1 MKPPDVSTHTA
12 PLIEARRI
20 YKHFVIRPGLLAR
33 LLARARLKTVRA
45 VDGVDLAVWTG
56 ETLGLVGESGCGKTP
71 RGRVL
76 TRLYD
81 PTQGQIFYKGRP
93 LEGDKVLEAPPGIT
107 ASDASDEATLQ
118 PVNYHHVAQIIFQN
132 PYSSLNPR
140 KTVRD
145 ILGTPLQNR
154 GVADPLA
161 REAETLHLLRRVGL
175 SERHIDSYP
184 HQFSGGQR
192 QRVGI
197 ARALAM
203 RPLFIVADEPVSSLD
218 VSIQAQVINL
228 LEELQEEYQLTF
240 LFIAHDLSVIYYIS
254 DRVAVMYLGHIV
266 EQGSTDSLFE
276 NPLHPYTQ
284 ALLAAI
290 PRVDKAAR
298 RQRIILP
305 GGVPSPIDP
314 PSGCPFHPRCFARL
328 GPICE
333 QERPPFF
340 QVGEQKAACWIYKDQ
355 PLAQSTSNDVEVQF
369 SPQTT
374 NLDESAAFNP
384 SAETPV
390 D

>member
-1 MKPPDVSTHTA
+1 MSTAQVPSPEA
-12 PLIEARRI
+12 PLIEARGV
-20 YKHFVIRPGLLAR
+20 YKHFAIRPSLLTR
-33 LLARARLKTVRA
+33 LLAKARLKIVRA
-45 VDGVDLAVWTG
+45 VDGVDLAVWPG
-56 ETLGLVGESGCGKTP
+56 ETLGLVGESGCGKTTL
-71 RGRVL
+71 GRVL
-76 TRLYD
+76 TRLHA
-81 PTQGQIFYKGRP
+81 PTQGQILYKGRP
-93 LEGDKVLEAPPGIT
+93 LERDKVLESETG
-107 ASDASDEATLQ
+107 ETL
-118 PVNYHHVAQIIFQN
+118 PHLVNYHHVAQIIFQN

-154 GVADPLA
+154 GVNDPLA
-161 REAETLHLLRRVGL
+161 REAECLSLLRRVGL

-192 QRVGI
+192 QRIGI

-203 RPLFIVADEPVSSLD
+203 RPRFIVADEPVSSLD

-228 LEELQEEYQLTF
+228 LEELQEEYQLTY

-266 EQGSTDSLFE
+266 EEGETDSLFE

-290 PRVDKAAR
+290 PRVNKAAR

-305 GGVPSPIDP
+305 GGVPSPINP
-314 PSGCPFHPRCFARL
+314 PSGCPFHPRCFARI

-333 QERPPFF
+333 QELPPFF
-340 QVGEQKAACWIYKDQ
+340 QVGEQKVACWIYKDQ
-355 PLAQSTSNDVEVQF
+355 PPAGNASPDAKMQF
-369 SPQTT
+369 SPPDTA
-374 NLDESAAFNP
+374 LKDSAALDP
-384 SAETPV
+384 STETPV